1 MSKYNDTILT
11 NAGVDL
17 ASRAAH
23 GDASFKI
30 VRVESTADDL
40 SGKTED
46 ELKAMT
52 TIPNKVQD
60 GSIVGQE
67 DTAPAIQGIQLQF
80 LNTGLTKPYSIQAM
94 GIYAKEDGKEQEIL
108 YAITTAEKEHPQ
120 YMPDFADKVTL
131 RFGMTIRVVVGDKA
145 NVVIVFDP
153 DGLATI
159 KFVQDA
165 IANVKLPDMSS
176 WQKQKLTND
185 DGSPKLAI
193 SATQDVN
200 AVIGQAIGKVG
211 AGVISIDISALNNQ
225 AGHSLLGT
233 YQVTTT
239 VLNAVLQ
246 ASDGTLWSFIST
258 KAGSGATFVWKQ
270 VATADDLKSMN
281 LNVLHRDPNTGK
293 ATDAIDFDPGK
304 LTIGGHPALSIVMCT
319 DEADAKAKSAA
330 NPNPIYVYPKES

>member
-1 MSKYNDTILT
+1 MSKYNDTLLT

-30 VRVESTADDL
+30 IRVESTADDL
-40 SGKTED
+40 SSKTED

-52 TIPNKVQD
+52 AIPNKVQD

-67 DTAPAIQGIQLQF
+67 DTAPAIQGIRLQF
-80 LNTGLTKPYSIQAM
+80 LNTGLTKSYSIQAM
-94 GIYAKEDGKEQEIL
+94 GIYAKEDGQEQEIL

-165 IANVKLPDMSS
+165 IASVKIDDTDFA
-176 WQKQKLTND
+176 KLSKDNTFKGINKFEKAPTNSVGVEYVLKD
-185 DGSPKLAI
+185 YVDKLVAD
-193 SATQDVN
+193 ATQAAIDQSKENTLTEFTKRNVPNPFWTGTQAEFDV
-200 AVIGQAIGKVG
+200 
-211 AGVISIDISALNNQ
+211 
-225 AGHSLLGT
+225 
-233 YQVTTT
+233 
-239 VLNAVLQ
+239 
-246 ASDGTLWSFIST
+246 
-258 KAGSGATFVWKQ
+258 
-270 VATADDLKSMN
+270 LKS
-281 LNVLHRDPNTGK
+281 
-293 ATDAIDFDPGK
+293 AGK
-304 LTIGGHPALSIVMCT
+304 LNPDGDYRIV
-319 DEADAKAKSAA
+319 EADS
-330 NPNPIYVYPKES
+330 